1 MGLFSKKESKKFG
14 DSTTMLTPE
23 GLTEGSI
30 SWNQLSLAV
39 VDGVA
44 DSWFEE
50 YGLKPITQ
58 CLPKGALDAD
68 EHVRNFARDFANYLV
83 SEDQPLAI
91 PGLEINLDDLGE
103 QIAITDGTLG
113 PAIVAALESAGLI
126 WRYETMLPISHAESV
141 EFPDDK
147 TLGLSQWQTYFGVP
161 FEQMFRIFRNAQ
173 GKETCLWSSKVL
185 AATRPFEHITSRQL
199 YVQAED
205 ETYRAE
211 ISPEAI
217 AKGALT
223 FGQWSTKLFIPAVAK
238 RLFFLAET
246 PFPSSVM
253 MSFSRSIAFGDE
265 VAKENYPRPVLLST
279 PQTHARAAFDFQQG
293 GGFLASGTIMPH
305 VVEMGWT
312 FQTTNQAEI
321 IKILTVITEGLT
333 RINSILEDG
342 YLNYRTDDFPY
353 PYDDVLLSA
362 AKFDAAYIQGQD
374 ALAMS
379 IWVPVPRLGI
389 LLNETNIRAGVA
401 VSQEDVDEQYWVSLN
416 GAGMFVPNAINS
428 LVYSTLIHEQEWFT
442 IDRLL
447 DVSVRLDVKY
457 ESTNSLSNWGI
468 AKFKEGLVDEAIE
481 KFELALARPDQYAEA
496 EASYWLAEIWE
507 QRGDSSKAQVFR
519 GRCQAA
525 GGYVPGAGFRP
536 DSGPSVPHS
545 PTGGGFSKSS
555 TGGFG
560 SGGGLE
566 APTPAASGS
575 LAAFC
580 GQCGTK
586 FENDSAKFCGN
597 CGNPR

>member
-1 MGLFSKKESKKFG
+1 MGLFGKKESKKFG
-14 DSTTMLTPE
+14 DSKTLVTPE

-30 SWNQLSLAV
+30 SWKQLSLTA

-44 DSWFEE
+44 NTWFAE
-50 YGLKPITQ
+50 YDLKPITQ
-58 CLPKGALDAD
+58 CLPPGAVDAD
-68 EHVRNFARDFANYLV
+68 EHVQNFARDFANYLV
-83 SEDQPLAI
+83 SEDQPLSI
-91 PGLEINLDDLGE
+91 PGLEIDPDDLGE
-103 QIAITDGTLG
+103 QIDITDGTLG

-126 WRYETMLPISHAESV
+126 WRYETMFPISHAESV
-141 EFPDDK
+141 ELPDDK

-161 FEQMFRIFRNAQ
+161 FEQMFRIYRNAE

-185 AATRPFEHITSRQL
+185 AATRPFEHITTRQL
-199 YVQAED
+199 YVQSED
-205 ETYRAE
+205 ETYVAE

-246 PFPSSVM
+246 PFPSTVI
-253 MSFSRSIAFGDE
+253 MSFSRDIAFGEE
-265 VAKENYPRPVLLST
+265 VAKENYPRPVLVST
-279 PQTHARAAFDFQQG
+279 PQTHARAAFDFQDG

-312 FQTTNQAEI
+312 FDTTNQAEI

-342 YLNYRTDDFPY
+342 YLNYRTDDYPY

-362 AKFDAAYIQGQD
+362 AKFDASYIQGED

-389 LLNETNIRAGVA
+389 LLNETNVRSGVA
-401 VSQEDVDEQYWVSLN
+401 VGQNNVDEQYWVSLN

-428 LVYSTLIHEQEWFT
+428 LVYSTLIEEQEWFT

-447 DVSVRLDVKY
+447 DASVRMNVKD
-457 ESTNSLSNWGI
+457 ESTNSLANWGI

-481 KFELALARPDQYAEA
+481 KFELALARPDKYSEG

-507 QRGDSSKAQVFR
+507 QRGDAAEAQAFR
-519 GRCQAA
+519 DRCKAA
-525 GGYVPGAGFRP
+525 GGYVPGAGFSP
-536 DSGPSVPHS
+536 SGGPSTPPVQ
-545 PTGGGFSKSS
+545 TGGGLSKSS
-555 TGGFG
+555 DGGTGLSKS
-560 SGGGLE
+560 SGGGLGGGG
-566 APTPAASGS
+566 AGFAA
-575 LAAFC
+575 LAGA
-580 GQCGTK
+580 GQQRQFQGHI
-586 FENDSAKFCGN
+586 AG
-597 CGNPR
+597 